1 MEMKPFWRASKL
13 MGASNSDGRA
23 VWNFRWGQLR
33 VACFRRAHFQKVK
46 FRQAWPLFQKT
57 VKAFN
62 YNGQRNVSGERI
74 RQARTRQRCTQSD
87 LAARVQ
93 VSGVIIERDCI
104 SRIENGLRMIQD
116 FELRAIAGALG
127 VTTDWLVG
135 EDEE

>member
-1 MEMKPFWRASKL
+1 M
-13 MGASNSDGRA
+13 
-23 VWNFRWGQLR
+23 
-33 VACFRRAHFQKVK
+33 K